1 MKRIQKLKREN
12 ANHLKSNKNTI
23 NGYFL
28 NKLFQS
34 NPKQD
39 HTLENF
45 TFELLRGISIIK

>member
-12 ANHLKSNKNTI
+12 ANHLKSNENTI
-23 NGYFL
+23 HGYFL

-34 NPKQD
+34 NPTQD

-45 TFELLRGISIIK
+45 TFELLSGISLIK